1 MDSGDVLRYGLYALT
16 VILGLAL
23 LTWTRRSRRIGLQN
37 AELLRNAQRA
47 ENTSRP
53 ETRVT
58 AVRGMRST
66 LSMANAIEGIRLPP
80 HWEPDPSVDVTSP
93 LTFTTDRETEG
104 EVAELLSDELVRL
117 GYRVRPTGPRSACA
131 IRDTS
136 SISIEVEAFE
146 PDSVVT
152 SRLTLTDVG
161 RG

>member
-37 AELLRNAQRA
+37 AELLRNAQR
-47 ENTSRP
+47 TRRP
-53 ETRVT
+53 EPRVT
-58 AVRGMRST
+58 AVRGMPST
-66 LSMANAIEGIRLPP
+66 LSMASAIEGIRLPA
-80 HWEPDPSVDVTSP
+80 HWEPYPSVDVTSP